1 MAPKI
6 VNQQAVDVA
15 ILAQRMVSQYFAHH
29 VAVYVARDPRA
40 ETLRPQIESGQVVPI
55 VKIPHDDGNVMVMW
69 FDHFLQE
76 GRKPDTREA
85 FDKVWLVGAL
95 LTVGDALAAKKN
107 KYFGHAP
114 EAEIIRHLRN
124 GIAHGNRFTF
134 YPWVKDEATG
144 RLKHPANIS
153 RYAAQQAM
161 PVRQVDTD
169 LEGTEV
175 LFSWGG
181 GPAAIIDCLT
191 VLSIHLWRIGH
202 GLPTP

>member
-15 ILAQRMVSQYFAHH
+15 MLAQRMVSQYSAHH
-29 VAVYVARDPRA
+29 VAMYVARDPRA
-40 ETLRPQIESGQVVPI
+40 ETLRPQREPGQNVPI
-55 VKIPHDDGNVMVMW
+55 VKVPRDDRNVMVMW

-76 GRKPDTREA
+76 GRKPDTRKA

-95 LTVGDALAAKKN
+95 LTVDDALRN
-107 KYFGHAP
+107 NNNEYFGHSP

-124 GIAHGNRFTF
+124 GIAHGNRFIF
-134 YPWVKDEATG
+134 YPSVKEKATG

-161 PVRQVDTD
+161 PARQVDTD

-175 LFSWGG
+175 LFVWGD
-181 GPAAIIDCLT
+181 PDAVIDCLT
-191 VLSIHLWRIGH
+191 VLGVHLWRVGH
-202 GLPTP
+202 GLPIP